1 MTVYLLQYNNY
12 YNRLVKYEETL
23 NDYQQY
29 IINTL
34 QATNFKPNDYVN
46 AEQIITLTGE
56 LKTNWENGDYVLVV
70 EGTDTIVSRW
80 FVTESVRLSNAQH
93 RLSLRRDVIA
103 DYFNIIKESPIFVEK
118 AILDSGNP
126 LIFNNENMS
135 YNQIKVGQEDLFD
148 DSNTA
153 WIAMY
158 VGLDCLKN
166 TQGAY
171 EDKTFQFTTTNV
183 ESALSKS
190 ELIAAIGGVS
200 GNIYNNDAELKIVE
214 KTNPYTTN
222 KYQTKYWVSGQY
234 STSKYN
240 ATGTGVYV
248 ISESDRPTIASVVR
262 QYDFSNYVSNQ
273 VINATD
279 YNGVIVRDGN
289 SYYKAKVTQ
298 IPKTVVTNFSWS
310 SDLGVAIKNATH
322 KIPPSQYEM
331 GNEVSVAILEQ
342 TIEFQEV
349 IAYTN
354 TLNFTLKTTTVYCNE
369 APYYL
374 LYLPYNAGNLNIA
387 IGIAKSLGSFC
398 YDIQIVPYCPEE
410 RNRHLYHDEDDNN
423 ITIPI
428 KNVNTTVG
436 YIYSAASNSFSFD
449 LDYNGY
455 GRKAATWNSVELKVQ
470 NETQFV
476 RLNSPNG
483 QGSFEMSVAKNYGL
497 EVIHVECTYKP
508 INPYINICP
517 QFKGLYGSDFQDYRG
532 LICQGD
538 FSIPLISDAWVQYEQ
553 QNKNYQNIFDRE
565 IENMDFNNKYARYQE
580 RIQAGVG
587 VLQGASTG
595 AAGGAMVGGPWGAV
609 AGAAVGAASSLA
621 GGVGDLYINEKL
633 RSEAR
638 DLKYDM
644 FGYQLGNIKA
654 RPNTLA
660 KTGSM
665 TIDNHYVP
673 YIEIYECT
681 ETEKEALRN
690 KIKYNGMTVGVIG
703 KMEDY
708 IHEGAED
715 YEYFKGQLIR
725 IDLNDDFHLINTIAN
740 ELNQGVYIK

>member
-46 AEQIITLTGE
+46 AEQIITLTGD

-93 RLSLRRDVIA
+93 KLSLRRDVIA

-148 DSNTA
+148 DSNSA

-158 VGLDCLKN
+158 VGLDVLKEN
-166 TQGAY
+166 EEY
-171 EDKTFQFTTTNV
+171 VNKDFYFTTTNV
-183 ESALSKS
+183 ET
-190 ELIAAIGGVS
+190 AINKDEVDGLTGDV
-200 GNIYNNDAELKIVE
+200 YNNDAELAIEE
-214 KTNPYTTN
+214 KFYN
-222 KYQTKYWVSGQY
+222 KGWKYRYTKYWKSGQY
-234 STSKYN
+234 SVGRKDININSLE
-240 ATGTGVYV
+240 V
-248 ISESDRPTIASVVR
+248 SDDDRDKIASIVR
-262 QYDFSNYVSNQ
+262 EYDFSNYFSNVSNA
-273 VINATD
+273 ID
-279 YNGVIVRDGN
+279 YNNAVVRDSDTGKLYKVIVNQVPTTKVITFHWADGLGN
-289 SYYKAKVTQ
+289 DILQSIGKTSPGDSIDNKVS
-298 IPKTVVTNFSWS
+298 I
-310 SDLGVAIKNATH
+310 
-322 KIPPSQYEM
+322 
-331 GNEVSVAILEQ
+331 SVLEQ

-349 IAYTN
+349 IAYTD
-354 TLNFTLKTTTVYCNE
+354 TLKFTLKTSTVYCNE

-387 IGIAKSLGSFC
+387 IGIAKSLGSYC

-410 RNRHLYHDEDDNN
+410 RNRHLYHDEEESN

-428 KNVNTTVG
+428 MHVNTAIG
-436 YIYSAASNSFSFD
+436 YLYSAASNSFSFD
-449 LDYNGY
+449 LEYNGQA
-455 GRKAATWNSVELKVQ
+455 RNAATWNSVELKVQ

-497 EVIHVECTYKP
+497 EFIHVECTYKP
-508 INPYINICP
+508 ITPYINVCP

-565 IENMDFNNKYARYQE
+565 IENMDFNNKYARIQE
-580 RIQAGVG
+580 KVQAGVG

-621 GGVGDLYINEKL
+621 GGIGDIAINEKL
-633 RSEAR
+633 RNEAR
-638 DLKYDM
+638 DLRFDM

-681 ETEKEALRN
+681 ETEKEALKN

-708 IHEGAED
+708 IHSDAED